1 MRRNLQYSGRM
12 EYDVIYSAR
21 KTISAEI
28 KNGRVLVRAPRHMTD
43 AQIRA
48 FLARHARW
56 LTAHMAKAEAQMR
69 TADAH
74 PPLTPEELDALKARA
89 RAYIPARAAYYAPL
103 IGVSYGKISIRCQR
117 TRWGSCSSRGDLSF
131 NCLLMLAP
139 DEVIDSVIVHELC
152 HIRVADHSPRF
163 YEEVMR
169 VFPQYRACSKWL
181 KENGQGLM
189 TRAHGVK

>member
-1 MRRNLQYSGRM
+1 M

-28 KNGRVLVRAPRHMTD
+28 KNGRILVCAPRNMTD

-56 LTAHMAKAEAQMR
+56 LSSHMEKAAAQMR
-69 TADAH
+69 AAATC
-74 PPLTPEELDALKARA
+74 PPITPQELDALKARA
-89 RAYIPARAAYYAPL
+89 RAYIPARAAHYAPL

-139 DEVIDSVIVHELC
+139 EAVIDSVVVHELC

-181 KENGQGLM
+181 KENGQSLM
-189 TRAHGVK
+189 LRAHGAK